1 MAQTGQRVDPYRNFN
16 FLVEVDGITQASF
29 QECTGGF
36 SSEIDVTEY
45 REGGYS
51 LDHGSTARKLPGMT
65 KYSNITLKWG
75 ITDSK
80 DLFEW
85 HKNISKGK
93 IERKN
98 GSIVLLNEAGEEKIR
113 WNFFNGFPSKWT
125 GPDLNAKS
133 SDVAIETLE
142 IAHEGIERA

>member
-1 MAQTGQRVDPYRNFN
+1 MAETGKRVDPYRNFN
-16 FLVEVDGITQASF
+16 FLVEIDGITQASF
-29 QECTGGF
+29 QECTGGL

-51 LDHGSTARKLPGMT
+51 PEHGNTVVKLPGLT
-65 KYSNITLKWG
+65 KYANITLKWG

-80 DLFEW
+80 DLFDW
-85 HKNISKGK
+85 HKKASIGT

-98 GSIVLLNEAGEEKIR
+98 GSIILLNEAGEEAIR
-113 WNFFNGFPSKWT
+113 WNFFNGWPAKWK
-125 GPDLNAKS
+125 GPDFTAKS
-133 SDVAIETLE
+133 SDIAVETLE